1 MSKTVRYIIIAVVIL
16 MILGIIG
23 KKQGWFGGNSAITVD
38 TDFAAR
44 RTIIET
50 VSASGKIQPEKEVK
64 LAPEVSGEI
73 VDLPV
78 VEGQRV
84 SKGELLV
91 RINPDLI
98 EAAVDRAEASLNQS
112 KANLSSSK
120 AQLVEAENNYNRNE
134 PLHKKG
140 VISTAQW
147 DQIVRAYE
155 VAKLNVESAEAMVKN
170 GQASLKEARDNLA
183 RTTIYAPD
191 SGTISALYVELGERV
206 VGTNQMQGTELMRIA
221 NLNNM
226 EVVVNVNETDIVRV
240 ETGDSVDVEVDAYL
254 DKKFK
259 GVVTEIASS
268 AELQNVSA
276 DQVTNFEVKIR
287 ILRESYLD
295 LEKDGKSPFRP
306 GMTATVDIITE
317 VAKEVLCVPI
327 QAVTTRS
334 DTSSEAT
341 RLSNRF
347 GDSEERY
354 EVIFKYEEG
363 KAMLQAVETGVQ
375 DDKYIEILEGLEDS
389 TEIITG
395 PYRTVSQELLNQDI
409 VEKK

>member
-1 MSKTVRYIIIAVVIL
+1 MSKTVRYIIIAVVVLLIF
-16 MILGIIG
+16 GVIG
-23 KKQGWFGGNSAITVD
+23 KKQGWFGGSSASSVE
-38 TDFAAR
+38 TDYAVR

-73 VDLPV
+73 VALPV
-78 VEGQRV
+78 VEGQQV
-84 SKGELLV
+84 SKGALLV
-91 RINPDLI
+91 QINPDLI
-98 EAAVDRAEASLNQS
+98 EAAVDRSEASLNQS
-112 KANLSSSK
+112 KANLSSAK
-120 AQLVEAENNYNRNE
+120 AQLVEAENNYNRNK
-134 PLHKKG
+134 PLHEQG
-140 VISTAQW
+140 VISTANW

-170 GQASLKEARDNLA
+170 GEASVKEARDNLG

-240 ETGDSVDVEVDAYL
+240 DLEDSVDVEVDAYM
-254 DKKFK
+254 DQEFK

-268 AELQNVSA
+268 ADLQGLSA

-287 ILRESYLD
+287 ILRESYSH
-295 LEKDGKSPFRP
+295 LEKNGKSPFRP

-317 VAKEVLCVPI
+317 VAEDILTVPI
-327 QAVTTRS
+327 QAVTTRT

-341 RLSNRF
+341 RISNRF
-347 GDSEERY
+347 NKSDERF
-354 EVIFKYEEG
+354 EVIFLYVDG
-363 KAMLQAVETGVQ
+363 RAVVQSVETGVQ
-375 DDKYIEILEGLEDS
+375 DDTYIEVISGVSDS
-389 TEIITG
+389 SEVIIG
-395 PYRTVSQELLNQDI
+395 PYRTVSQDLLNNDD
-409 VEKK
+409 VEK